1 MNITRVIINRLLFRF
16 VPIVGLFIFMGYNN
30 EITLENF
37 FRKFGL
43 LEWLLVGLF
52 IYFCYDLIKHIQKV
66 IERKK
71 ILKNA
76 RLENVPTVIDYPRK
90 LNFLDKR
97 ISINE
102 KSIDVFFKNNL
113 ILHLSKDKKFIDIKT
128 PFGRKN
134 LDFND
139 IQFLFLE
146 YNQYEKDTLL
156 DQFSSGSTFD
166 KNVWYNSIMAMLKN
180 GKQTKLFE
188 AKLEET
194 NHEQMEDS
202 RISGKKIE
210 RAYLENGK
218 MLIRLFSH
226 FTMKKYIILNNKI

>member
-1 MNITRVIINRLLFRF
+1 M
-16 VPIVGLFIFMGYNN
+16 
-30 EITLENF
+30 
-37 FRKFGL
+37 

-52 IYFCYDLIKHIQKV
+52 IYFCYDLIKHIKKV

-71 ILKNA
+71 ILQKA
-76 RLENVPTVIDYPRK
+76 RLEDVPTDLDYPRK

-102 KSIDVFFKNNL
+102 KSIDVFFKNNV
-113 ILHLSKDKKFIDIKT
+113 ILHLSKDKKLMDIKT
-128 PFGRKN
+128 SFGRKN
-134 LDFND
+134 LNFND

-146 YNQYEKDTLL
+146 YNQYEKDTLI
-156 DQFSSGSTFD
+156 DQFSSGSTYD
-166 KNVWYNSIMAMLKN
+166 KNVWYNSIMAMLTN

-194 NHEQMEDS
+194 NYELMEDS
-202 RISGKKIE
+202 RISGKDEE
-210 RAYLENGK
+210 RSYLENGK

-226 FTMKKYIILNNKI
+226 FTMKKYMVLNNKV